1 MGLSEVYGGQNYVI
15 VYNIFDMYTLS
26 IIIIQ
31 DLRNWI
37 WHLGMGVY
45 LYTLV
50 YILYKL
56 TNDVSGLP
64 IYLTQS

>member
-15 VYNIFDMYTLS
+15 VYNIFNMYTLS

-31 DLRNWI
+31 DLQNWI

-45 LYTLV
+45 LY
-50 YILYKL
+50 IIYKL
-56 TNDVSGLP
+56 TNDVSDLP

>member
-15 VYNIFDMYTLS
+15 VYNIFNMYTLS

-50 YILYKL
+50 YKL